1 MNYIISGAASH
12 SVDTSMFSLKSKY
25 TIEKPIQKI
34 DFIKYS
40 PSTLATVNNANSN
53 ISISLPRED
62 AYICLQNSYISLEF
76 EVLKNDNTRY
86 TNGDEKSLV
95 NFGPVALFSE
105 AKLTTSSGKH
115 LENVDNLHPISLMYK
130 LLTSTQQ
137 TSQLMYGFEES
148 TTIRR
153 QELTNN
159 KNEKGTFFVRIKLKD
174 LFGFA
179 DEEKITSGLGYTLT
193 LKRNTNNDAILRGIA
208 VDAAKVVVK
217 DISWYIPHY
226 VPNLENQQLVMDQI
240 LNKDPTELHYIE
252 RVFRKDVNTNN
263 NWKFELGNSNNESC
277 PIFVFVGFQ
286 ARNKIDSQIH
296 NNATFDQLPISNAV
310 CKIGSEKY
318 PDDGIEC
325 DYDRDKYDQ
334 AYSEIENFYHLKSET
349 NPLNPFID
357 LHKFRTN
364 YNFYVFDLSKQKD
377 QIASQ
382 PIRLEFKFNAAIDV
396 ADYIAYA
403 LVLTP
408 KLISISSDGQ
418 RHFDLL

>member
-1 MNYIISGAASH
+1 M
-12 SVDTSMFSLKSKY
+12 DKS
-25 TIEKPIQKI
+25 IHKI

-40 PSTLATVNNANSN
+40 PSSLATINNNNSN
-53 ISISLPRED
+53 ISIIFPRED

-76 EVLKNDNTRY
+76 EVLKNDETRY
-86 TNGDEKSLV
+86 ADGDQISLV

-115 LENVDNLHPISLMYK
+115 LEKVDNLHPISLMYK
-130 LLTSTQQ
+130 LLTSNQQ
-137 TSQLMYGFEES
+137 TSQFMYGFEES
-148 TTIRR
+148 QATRR

-159 KNEKGTFFVRIKLKD
+159 KTEKGTFFVRIRLSD
-174 LFGFA
+174 IFGFA
-179 DEEKITSGLGYTLT
+179 DQEKITYGLGYSLT
-193 LKRNTNNDAILRGIA
+193 LKRNNNNDPIIRDNG
-208 VDAAKVVVK
+208 VDAAKIVIK

-226 VPNLENQQLVMDQI
+226 TPSMENQQLVMDQI
-240 LNKDPTELHYIE
+240 LDKDPTELYYIE
-252 RVFRKDVNTNN
+252 RVVFRKDVNTNN
-263 NWKFELGNSNNESC
+263 NWTFQLGSSGEST
-277 PIFVFVGFQ
+277 PSFIIVAFQ
-286 ARNKIDSQIH
+286 ARNKIDSQTH
-296 NNATFDQLPISNAV
+296 DNAIFDRLPVSNAV

-334 AYSEIENFYHLKSET
+334 AYSEIENFYLLKSET
-349 NPLNPFID
+349 NLLNPFID

-377 QIASQ
+377 NIASQ
-382 PIRLEFKFNAAIDV
+382 PIRLEFKFSAAINV

>member
-1 MNYIISGAASH
+1 M
-12 SVDTSMFSLKSKY
+12 D
-25 TIEKPIQKI
+25 KPIHKI

-40 PSTLATVNNANSN
+40 PSSLATINNNNSN
-53 ISISLPRED
+53 ISIIFPRED
-62 AYICLQNSYISLEF
+62 AHICLQNSYISLEF
-76 EVLKNDNTRY
+76 EVLKNDDTRY
-86 TNGDEKSLV
+86 ADGDQISLV

-115 LENVDNLHPISLMYK
+115 LEKVDNLHSISLMYK
-130 LLTSTQQ
+130 LLTSNQQ

-148 TTIRR
+148 QATRR
-153 QELTNN
+153 QELTTN
-159 KNEKGTFFVRIKLKD
+159 KTEKGTFFVRIRLSD
-174 LFGFA
+174 IFGFA
-179 DEEKITSGLGYTLT
+179 DQEKITYGLGYTLT
-193 LKRNTNNDAILRGIA
+193 LKRNNNNDPIIRDNG
-208 VDAAKVVVK
+208 VDAAKINIK

-226 VPNLENQQLVMDQI
+226 IPSMENQQLVMDQI
-240 LNKDPTELHYIE
+240 LDKDPTELYYME
-252 RVFRKDVNTNN
+252 RIVFRKDVNTNN
-263 NWKFELGNSNNESC
+263 NWTFELGNSGEST
-277 PIFVFVGFQ
+277 PTFVIVGFQ
-286 ARNKIDSQIH
+286 ARNKIDSQTH
-296 NNATFDQLPISNAV
+296 DNAIFDRLPVSNAV

-334 AYSEIENFYHLKSET
+334 AYSEIENFYLLKSET
-349 NPLNPFID
+349 NLLNPFID

-377 QIASQ
+377 NIASQ
-382 PIRLEFKFNAAIDV
+382 PIRLEFKLSAAIDV

-403 LVLTP
+403 LTP

>member
-1 MNYIISGAASH
+1 MEL
-12 SVDTSMFSLKSKY
+12 FSLKNKY
-25 TIEKPIQKI
+25 AMDKPIRKI

-40 PSTLATVNNANSN
+40 PSSLATINNNNSN
-53 ISISLPRED
+53 ISIIFPRED

-76 EVLKNDNTRY
+76 EVLKNDDTRY
-86 TNGDEKSLV
+86 ADGDQISLV

-115 LENVDNLHPISLMYK
+115 LEKVDNLHPISLMYK
-130 LLTSTQQ
+130 LLTSNQQ

-148 TTIRR
+148 QATRR

-159 KNEKGTFFVRIKLKD
+159 KTEKGTFFVRIKLTD
-174 LFGFA
+174 IFGFA
-179 DEEKITSGLGYTLT
+179 DQEKITYGLGYSLT
-193 LKRNTNNDAILRGIA
+193 LKRNNNNDPIIRDNG
-208 VDAAKVVVK
+208 VDAAKINIK

-226 VPNLENQQLVMDQI
+226 IPSMENQQLVMDQI
-240 LNKDPTELHYIE
+240 LDKDPTELFYIE
-252 RVFRKDVNTNN
+252 RVVFRKDVNTNN
-263 NWKFELGNSNNESC
+263 NWTFELGNSGEST
-277 PIFVFVGFQ
+277 PTFIIVGFQ
-286 ARNKIDSQIH
+286 ARNKIDSQTH
-296 NNATFDQLPISNAV
+296 DNAIFDRLPVSNAV

-318 PDDGIEC
+318 PYDGMEC

-334 AYSEIENFYHLKSET
+334 AYSEIENFFLLKSET
-349 NPLNPFID
+349 NLLSPFID

-377 QIASQ
+377 PIGSQ

>member
-1 MNYIISGAASH
+1 M
-12 SVDTSMFSLKSKY
+12 D
-25 TIEKPIQKI
+25 KPIHKI

-40 PSTLATVNNANSN
+40 PNSLATINNNNSN
-53 ISISLPRED
+53 ISIIFPRED

-76 EVLKNDNTRY
+76 EVLKNDDTRY
-86 TNGDEKSLV
+86 ADGDQINLV

-115 LENVDNLHPISLMYK
+115 LEKVDNLHPISLMHK
-130 LLTSTQQ
+130 LLTSNQQ

-148 TTIRR
+148 QATRR
-153 QELTNN
+153 QELTTN
-159 KNEKGTFFVRIKLKD
+159 KTEKGTFFVRIRLSD
-174 LFGFA
+174 IFGFA
-179 DEEKITSGLGYTLT
+179 DQEKITFGLGYTLT
-193 LKRNTNNDAILRGIA
+193 LKRNNNNDPIIRDNG
-208 VDAAKVVVK
+208 VDAAKINIK

-226 VPNLENQQLVMDQI
+226 IPSMENQQLVMDQI
-240 LNKDPTELHYIE
+240 LDKDPTELYYME
-252 RVFRKDVNTNN
+252 RIVFRKDVNTNN
-263 NWKFELGNSNNESC
+263 NWTFELGNSGEST
-277 PIFVFVGFQ
+277 PTFVIVAFQ
-286 ARNKIDSQIH
+286 ARNKIDSQTH
-296 NNATFDQLPISNAV
+296 DNAIFDRLPISSGV

-325 DYDRDKYDQ
+325 DFDRDKYDQ
-334 AYSEIENFYHLKSET
+334 AYSEIENFYLLKSET
-349 NPLNPFID
+349 NLLNPFIE
-357 LHKFRTN
+357 LHKFRTS

-377 QIASQ
+377 PIGSQ
-382 PIRLEFKFNAAIDV
+382 PIRLEFKFNAAINV

>member
-1 MNYIISGAASH
+1 M
-12 SVDTSMFSLKSKY
+12 D
-25 TIEKPIQKI
+25 KPIHKI

-40 PSTLATVNNANSN
+40 PSSLATINNNNSK
-53 ISISLPRED
+53 ISIIFPRED

-76 EVLKNDNTRY
+76 EVLKNDDTRY
-86 TNGDEKSLV
+86 ADGDQISLV

-115 LENVDNLHPISLMYK
+115 LEKVDNLHPISLLIK

-148 TTIRR
+148 STIRR

-159 KNEKGTFFVRIKLKD
+159 KTEKGTFFVRIKLKD

-179 DEEKITSGLGYTLT
+179 DQEKITYGLGYSLT
-193 LKRNTNNDAILRGIA
+193 LKRNNNNDPIIRDNG
-208 VDAAKVVVK
+208 VDAAKINIK

-226 VPNLENQQLVMDQI
+226 TPSMENQQLVMDQI
-240 LNKDPTELHYIE
+240 LDKDPTELYYIE
-252 RVFRKDVNTNN
+252 RVVFRKDVNTNN
-263 NWKFELGNSNNESC
+263 NWTFELGNSGEST
-277 PIFVFVGFQ
+277 PTFVIVGFQ
-286 ARNKIDSQIH
+286 ARNKIDSQTH
-296 NNATFDQLPISNAV
+296 DNAIFDRLPISNAV

-334 AYSEIENFYHLKSET
+334 AYSEIENFYLLKSET
-349 NPLNPFID
+349 NLLNPFIN

-377 QIASQ
+377 PIGSQ

>member
-1 MNYIISGAASH
+1 MEL
-12 SVDTSMFSLKSKY
+12 FSLKNKY
-25 TIEKPIQKI
+25 VMDKPIHKI

-40 PSTLATVNNANSN
+40 PSSLATINNNNSN
-53 ISISLPRED
+53 ISIIFPRED

-76 EVLKNDNTRY
+76 EVLKNDDTRY
-86 TNGDEKSLV
+86 ADGDQISLV
-95 NFGPVALFSE
+95 YFGPVALFSE

-115 LENVDNLHPISLMYK
+115 LEKVDNLHPISLMIK

-148 TTIRR
+148 STIRR

-159 KNEKGTFFVRIKLKD
+159 KTEKGTFFVRIKLKD

-179 DEEKITSGLGYTLT
+179 DQEKITYGLGYSLT
-193 LKRNTNNDAILRGIA
+193 LKRNNNNDPIIRDNAIT
-208 VDAAKVVVK
+208 AAKINIK
-217 DISWYIPHY
+217 DISWHIQHY
-226 VPNLENQQLVMDQI
+226 RPSMENQQLVMNQI
-240 LNKDPTELHYIE
+240 LDKDPTELYYIE
-252 RVFRKDVNTNN
+252 RIVFRKDVNTNN
-263 NWKFELGNSNNESC
+263 NWTFELGNSGEST
-277 PIFVFVGFQ
+277 PSFVIVAFQ
-286 ARNKIDSQIH
+286 ARNKIDSQTH
-296 NNATFDQLPISNAV
+296 DNAIFDRLPVSNAV

-318 PDDGIEC
+318 PDEGIEC

-334 AYSEIENFYHLKSET
+334 AYSEIENFYLLKSET
-349 NPLNPFID
+349 NLLNPFID

-377 QIASQ
+377 PIRSQ

-408 KLISISSDGQ
+408 KLISFSSDGQ

>member
-1 MNYIISGAASH
+1 MA
-12 SVDTSMFSLKSKY
+12 
-25 TIEKPIQKI
+25 TI
-34 DFIKYS
+34 
-40 PSTLATVNNANSN
+40 NNNNSN
-53 ISISLPRED
+53 ISVIFPRED

-76 EVLKNDNTRY
+76 EVLKNDDTRY
-86 TNGDEKSLV
+86 ADGDQISLI

-115 LENVDNLHPISLMYK
+115 LEKVDNLHPISLMYK
-130 LLTSTQQ
+130 LLTSNQQ

-148 TTIRR
+148 QAIRR

-159 KNEKGTFFVRIKLKD
+159 KTEKGTFFVRIKLKD

-179 DEEKITSGLGYTLT
+179 DQEKISYGLGYSLT
-193 LKRNTNNDAILRGIA
+193 LKRKNNNDPIIRDNG
-208 VDAAKVVVK
+208 VDAARINIK
-217 DISWYIPHY
+217 DISWYNPHY
-226 VPNLENQQLVMDQI
+226 IPSMENQQLVMDQI
-240 LNKDPTELHYIE
+240 LDKDPTEIYYME
-252 RVFRKDVNTNN
+252 RIVFRKDVNTNN
-263 NWKFELGNSNNESC
+263 NWTFELGSSGEST
-277 PIFVFVGFQ
+277 PSFIIVGFQ
-286 ARNKIDSQIH
+286 ARNKVDSQTH
-296 NNATFDQLPISNAV
+296 NNATCDRLPISNAV

-334 AYSEIENFYHLKSET
+334 AYSEIESFYLLKSET
-349 NPLNPFID
+349 NLLNPFID

-364 YNFYVFDLSKQKD
+364 YNFYVFGLSKQKD
-377 QIASQ
+377 NIASQ
-382 PIRLEFKFNAAIDV
+382 PIRLEFKFSAAIDV

-403 LVLTP
+403 LFLTP

>member
-1 MNYIISGAASH
+1 M
-12 SVDTSMFSLKSKY
+12 D
-25 TIEKPIQKI
+25 KPIHKI

-40 PSTLATVNNANSN
+40 PSSLATINNNNSN
-53 ISISLPRED
+53 ISIIFPRED
-62 AYICLQNSYISLEF
+62 AYICLQNSCISLEF
-76 EVLKNDNTRY
+76 EVLKNDDTRY
-86 TNGDEKSLV
+86 ADGDQISLV

-115 LENVDNLHPISLMYK
+115 LEKVDNLHPISLMIK

-148 TTIRR
+148 STIRR

-159 KNEKGTFFVRIKLKD
+159 KTEKGTFFVRIKLKD

-179 DEEKITSGLGYTLT
+179 DQEKITYGLGYSLT
-193 LKRNTNNDAILRGIA
+193 LKRNNNNDPIIRDNG
-208 VDAAKVVVK
+208 VDAAKINIK
-217 DISWYIPHY
+217 DISWHIPHY
-226 VPNLENQQLVMDQI
+226 TPSMENRQLVMDQI
-240 LNKDPTELHYIE
+240 LDKDPTELYYIE
-252 RVFRKDVNTNN
+252 RVVFRKDVNTNN
-263 NWKFELGNSNNESC
+263 NWTFELSNSGEST
-277 PIFVFVGFQ
+277 PTFVIVAFQ
-286 ARNKIDSQIH
+286 ARNKIDSQTH
-296 NNATFDQLPISNAV
+296 DNAIFDRLPISNAV

-318 PDDGIEC
+318 PDDGKEC

-334 AYSEIENFYHLKSET
+334 AYSEIENFYLLKSET
-349 NPLNPFID
+349 NLLNPFID

-377 QIASQ
+377 PIGSQ
-382 PIRLEFKFNAAIDV
+382 PIRLEFKFNAAINV

-408 KLISISSDGQ
+408 KLISISSDGL

>member
-1 MNYIISGAASH
+1 M
-12 SVDTSMFSLKSKY
+12 D
-25 TIEKPIQKI
+25 KPIHKI

-40 PSTLATVNNANSN
+40 PSSLATINNNNSN
-53 ISISLPRED
+53 ISIIFPRED
-62 AYICLQNSYISLEF
+62 AYICLQNSFISLEF
-76 EVLKNDNTRY
+76 EVLKNDDTRY
-86 TNGDEKSLV
+86 ADGDQISLV

-115 LENVDNLHPISLMYK
+115 LEKVDNLHPICLMHK
-130 LLTSTQQ
+130 LLTSNQQ

-148 TTIRR
+148 QATRR

-159 KNEKGTFFVRIKLKD
+159 KTEKGTFFVRIRLSD
-174 LFGFA
+174 IFGFA
-179 DEEKITSGLGYTLT
+179 DQEKITYGLGYTLM
-193 LKRNTNNDAILRGIA
+193 LKRNNNNDPIIRDNAIT
-208 VDAAKVVVK
+208 AAKINIK

-226 VPNLENQQLVMDQI
+226 VPSLENQQLVMNQI
-240 LNKDPTELHYIE
+240 LDKDPTELYYIE
-252 RVFRKDVNTNN
+252 RVVFRKDVNTNN
-263 NWKFELGNSNNESC
+263 NWTFELGNSGEST
-277 PIFVFVGFQ
+277 PSFIIVGFQ
-286 ARNKIDSQIH
+286 TRNKIDSQTH
-296 NNATFDQLPISNAV
+296 DNAIFDRLPVSNAV

-334 AYSEIENFYHLKSET
+334 AYSEIENFYLLKSET
-349 NPLNPFID
+349 NLLNPFID

-364 YNFYVFDLSKQKD
+364 YSFYVFDLSKQKD
-377 QIASQ
+377 PIGSQ